1 MSASS
6 VPLLFFAKS
15 RELAGTAEAHLD
27 RPSPSAQ
34 THIRCADLLLHICQ
48 RHNLLSIK
56 DNVILAVNGEYCS
69 NADELIEW
77 SGVTEV
83 AVIPPIS
90 GG

>member
-15 RELAGTAEAHLD
+15 RELAGTAEARLH
-27 RPSPSAQ
+27 RPSAAQ
-34 THIRCADLLLHICQ
+34 THIRCADLLLEICR

-77 SGVTEV
+77 SSVTEV